1 MSLVVLILA
10 VCGGIVSAS
19 IAIFVCVFAFRNRGQ
34 KAARTKKNSSSKA
47 KHELEPILPPDRIS
61 SESEGDT
68 NKGNVSPCP
77 SCRKISTFYSPC
89 ECDMISAQN
98 LEAKPCQVQFSLY
111 YNFHDSHLFINIIC
125 ALNVPLRWYGKHP
138 PTQVRFQLLPDDSN
152 VYRTE
157 IKSNTGEPIF
167 NETFEFIGY
176 SENELM
182 ELTLR
187 LGLYAFDKF
196 SRGKMIGFTDLRF
209 DLEKFHP
216 SEPTIIWRNLLPKSQ
231 TRGRSLSFSRGE
243 IHISLRYEAK
253 RQRLNVI
260 ILKATNLMKTSKFLN
275 IAPYVCVNLNA
286 NEALL
291 ETRQT
296 KKTRGVN
303 PVWNQ
308 GFLFDVDG
316 DTVDE
321 YSITIRIMNHDLLTS
336 DEVIGEITIGSQ
348 CEGSGKE
355 HWDETMRKRYT
366 RREVAMTHILS

>member
-1 MSLVVLILA
+1 M
-10 VCGGIVSAS
+10 
-19 IAIFVCVFAFRNRGQ
+19 CVFAFRNRGR
-34 KAARTKKNSSSKA
+34 KVARTKKTSNSKA
-47 KHELEPILPPDRIS
+47 KHELEPILSPDRIS
-61 SESEGDT
+61 SSEPEGDNV

-89 ECDMISAQN
+89 DCDMISAQN

-152 VYRTE
+152 IYRTE

-196 SRGKMIGFTDLRF
+196 SRGKMIGYTDLRF

-216 SEPTIIWRNLLPKSQ
+216 SEPTIIWRNLLLKSQ
-231 TRGRSLSFSRGE
+231 
-243 IHISLRYEAK
+243 
-253 RQRLNVI
+253 V
-260 ILKATNLMKTSKFLN
+260 
-275 IAPYVCVNLNA
+275 
-286 NEALL
+286 
-291 ETRQT
+291 
-296 KKTRGVN
+296 
-303 PVWNQ
+303 
-308 GFLFDVDG
+308 
-316 DTVDE
+316 
-321 YSITIRIMNHDLLTS
+321 
-336 DEVIGEITIGSQ
+336 
-348 CEGSGKE
+348 
-355 HWDETMRKRYT
+355 
-366 RREVAMTHILS
+366 

>member
-1 MSLVVLILA
+1 M
-10 VCGGIVSAS
+10 
-19 IAIFVCVFAFRNRGQ
+19 
-34 KAARTKKNSSSKA
+34 TKKPSNSKA
-47 KHELEPILPPDRIS
+47 KHELEPILSTDRIS
-61 SESEGDT
+61 SEPEADT

-111 YNFHDSHLFINIIC
+111 YNFHDAHLFINIIC

-138 PTQVRFQLLPDDSN
+138 PTQVRFQLLPDDSS

-196 SRGKMIGFTDLRF
+196 SRGKMIGYTDLRF

-216 SEPTIIWRNLLPKSQ
+216 SEPTIIWRNLLPKTQ
-231 TRGRSLSFSRGE
+231 VWY
-243 IHISLRYEAK
+243 IPY
-253 RQRLNVI
+253 
-260 ILKATNLMKTSKFLN
+260 FL
-275 IAPYVCVNLNA
+275 
-286 NEALL
+286 
-291 ETRQT
+291 
-296 KKTRGVN
+296 
-303 PVWNQ
+303 
-308 GFLFDVDG
+308 
-316 DTVDE
+316 
-321 YSITIRIMNHDLLTS
+321 
-336 DEVIGEITIGSQ
+336 
-348 CEGSGKE
+348 
-355 HWDETMRKRYT
+355 
-366 RREVAMTHILS
+366 

>member
-1 MSLVVLILA
+1 MVLILA
-10 VCGGIVSAS
+10 VFGGMISAS
-19 IAIFVCVFAFRNRGQ
+19 IAIFVCLFAFRNRGRR
-34 KAARTKKNSSSKA
+34 AARIKKNSSSKE
-47 KHELEPILPPDRIS
+47 KHELQPILSLERNNLEP
-61 SESEGDT
+61 EADT

-111 YNFHDSHLFINIIC
+111 YNFHDSRLFINIIC

-138 PTQVRFQLLPDDSN
+138 PTQVRFQLLPDDST

-196 SRGKMIGFTDLRF
+196 SRGKMIGYTDVRF

-216 SEPTIIWRNLLPKSQ
+216 SEPTIIWRNLL
-231 TRGRSLSFSRGE
+231 
-243 IHISLRYEAK
+243 
-253 RQRLNVI
+253 
-260 ILKATNLMKTSKFLN
+260 SK
-275 IAPYVCVNLNA
+275 YQV
-286 NEALL
+286 
-291 ETRQT
+291 
-296 KKTRGVN
+296 
-303 PVWNQ
+303 
-308 GFLFDVDG
+308 
-316 DTVDE
+316 
-321 YSITIRIMNHDLLTS
+321 
-336 DEVIGEITIGSQ
+336 
-348 CEGSGKE
+348 
-355 HWDETMRKRYT
+355 
-366 RREVAMTHILS
+366 